1 VGAAV
6 RDVVTADRRSPS
18 DPRLA
23 YVVALGRLRLAAAF
37 AATSVLFAMS
47 FGLGWLFG
55 DPTFFGVAGG
65 VVSLFAA
72 LAAVVLFSLV
82 VPALG
87 TRARHL
93 RTASALALA
102 ATTVAA
108 AISALAPSAAF
119 FLFAFAVFAALG
131 CALTALSWS
140 AHLGSGGR
148 VVRNSF
154 RTAPLALALGVL
166 AVVCGVAAFV
176 VRPLLVAPEMSLGQI
191 VGVLS
196 GSAEGP
202 ALVLV
207 NVIGI
212 AVVLIGVSATIVL
225 LALGARGGWL
235 RPSTARALTAAA
247 GVGLIVF
254 EFLFS
259 FGTVMNLLDSSIA
272 TGTDGAV
279 TEVLGVIGVVLAAFA
294 LLEGA
299 RHPYPS
305 PRALAA

>member
-1 VGAAV
+1 
-6 RDVVTADRRSPS
+6 
-18 DPRLA
+18 
-23 YVVALGRLRLAAAF
+23 
-37 AATSVLFAMS
+37 
-47 FGLGWLFG
+47 
-55 DPTFFGVAGG
+55 
-65 VVSLFAA
+65 
-72 LAAVVLFSLV
+72 
-82 VPALG
+82 VPARVI
-87 TRARHL
+87 RARRL

-102 ATTVAA
+102 ATTSAA
-108 AISALAPSAAF
+108 ALSAIAPSAAF
-119 FLFAFAVFAALG
+119 FFFAFAAFAAMG

-148 VVRNSF
+148 VARNSF
-154 RTAPLALALGVL
+154 RAAPLALALGAL

-212 AVVLIGVSATIVL
+212 ALVLIGVSATIVL
-225 LALGARGGWL
+225 LARGARDGWL
-235 RPSTARALTAAA
+235 RSSTARALTAAA
-247 GVGLIVF
+247 GVALIVF
-254 EFLFS
+254 EFFFS

-272 TGTDGAV
+272 TGTDEPV
-279 TEVLGVIGVVLAAFA
+279 TLVLGVIGVVLAAFA

-305 PRALAA
+305 PRAIA

>member
-1 VGAAV
+1 
-6 RDVVTADRRSPS
+6 
-18 DPRLA
+18 
-23 YVVALGRLRLAAAF
+23 
-37 AATSVLFAMS
+37 
-47 FGLGWLFG
+47 
-55 DPTFFGVAGG
+55 
-65 VVSLFAA
+65 
-72 LAAVVLFSLV
+72 
-82 VPALG
+82 
-87 TRARHL
+87 
-93 RTASALALA
+93 
-102 ATTVAA
+102 
-108 AISALAPSAAF
+108 
-119 FLFAFAVFAALG
+119 
-131 CALTALSWS
+131 
-140 AHLGSGGR
+140 
-148 VVRNSF
+148 
-154 RTAPLALALGVL
+154 
-166 AVVCGVAAFV
+166 
-176 VRPLLVAPEMSLGQI
+176 MSLGQI

-254 EFLFS
+254 EFFFS

-279 TEVLGVIGVVLAAFA
+279 TEVLGIIGVVLAAFA

-305 PRALAA
+305 PRALA